1 MRLRLG
7 HVRWICYGV
16 FVMFTSCVSMGKISV
31 QVSVPPQRAIS
42 EDIQSIA
49 LMNRS
54 MTDSFSNLNQDSL
67 ENQLIRKRL
76 VMDQVELDSVAADT
90 TLKVMGNALYE
101 SGRFDVV
108 IPVQRNIPNKNVSYL
123 SKSPSLTL
131 PEVKQVC
138 DEFKVDALMLL
149 ENFHENV
156 NTFYRVGY
164 ENSNGAGM
172 TKEYTIY
179 VQIAFHSN
187 WRLYQPGEKLKL
199 ATFEVNDTIFWER
212 TGPTLQ
218 ETYEQLPT
226 IKEALLGG
234 AIENGQNLA
243 NYISPGWQQQTRN
256 YFITNNQ
263 EADKAISFVNKND
276 LQEAENIWM
285 KFAKAT
291 SSGFRSEI
299 EYNLALT
306 SEMKGDFKMAFQ
318 WAQKSLQ
325 SKFTTAAEDYVRYL
339 KGRINGL

>member
-1 MRLRLG
+1 MRLLFA
-7 HVRWICYGV
+7 HNRWICYGV
-16 FVMFTSCVSMGKISV
+16 FVLFTSCVSMGKISV

-54 MTDSFSNLNQDSL
+54 MTDSFSNLNQDTL
-67 ENQLIRKRL
+67 ENLLIRKRL
-76 VMDQVELDSVAADT
+76 VMDQVLLDSLAADT

-123 SKSPSLTL
+123 SKSTSLTQT
-131 PEVKQVC
+131 EVAQVC
-138 DEFKVDALMLL
+138 NEFKVDALMVL
-149 ENFHENV
+149 ENFYENV
-156 NTFYRVGY
+156 NSFYRVGY
-164 ENSNGAGM
+164 DNSIGSGM

-187 WRLYQPGEKLKL
+187 WKLYQPGEKLKL
-199 ATFEVNDTIFWER
+199 ANFEVNDTIFWER

-243 NYISPGWQQQTRN
+243 KYISPGWQQETRS

-263 EADKAISFVNKND
+263 EADNAISFVNKND
-276 LQEAENIWM
+276 WQEAEKIWM
-285 KFAKAT
+285 KFSGAA
-291 SSGFRSEI
+291 SSGFRSQI

-306 SEMKGDFKMAFQ
+306 SEMKGDLKVALQ
-318 WAQKSLQ
+318 WAQKSFK
-325 SKFTTAAEDYVRYL
+325 SKFTTAAEDYLRYL
-339 KGRINGL
+339 KGRIKGQ

>member
-226 IKEALLGG
+226 IKEALIGG

-243 NYISPGWQQQTRN
+243 NYISPGWQQQTRS

-263 EADKAISFVNKND
+263 EADKAVVYVNKND